1 MRQAF
6 ILLGVVLCVNQ
17 HLCSCLQ
24 VVRDQLALRGLV
36 ETAVPVLF
44 LLQEYL
50 YLSLLV
56 HHHTVLLYWQ
66 FQVVLLRDCFQE
78 PFLCLLVVVILV
90 YQVCKSRFQLIGLLP
105 HRYVLSS
112 NRIW

>member
-1 MRQAF
+1 MRQAL
-6 ILLGVVLCVNQ
+6 ILLSVVLCVNQ

-24 VVRDQLALRGLV
+24 VVLDQLALRGLV
-36 ETAVPVLF
+36 ETAVPVLL
-44 LLQEYL
+44 LLQE

-66 FQVVLLRDCFQE
+66 FQVVLLSDCFEE

-90 YQVCKSRFQLIGLLP
+90 YQICKSRFQLIGLLP